1 MSFWKTH
8 LLMTDLKGH
17 IYLMVEDKT
26 WVVELECDNARIWVK
41 HGWRRF
47 KADNAL
53 VKGVHCNFLL
63 VNVDEVQFY
72 VTFSR

>member
-8 LLMTDLKGH
+8 LRMADLED
-17 IYLMVEDKT
+17 YVYFMVEDKT
-26 WVVELECDNARIWVK
+26 RVVKLESDNDRNWVK

-47 KADNAL
+47 KDDNAL
-53 VKGVHCNFLL
+53 VKGVVCNFLL
-63 VNVDEVQFY
+63 VNVDEVMFS